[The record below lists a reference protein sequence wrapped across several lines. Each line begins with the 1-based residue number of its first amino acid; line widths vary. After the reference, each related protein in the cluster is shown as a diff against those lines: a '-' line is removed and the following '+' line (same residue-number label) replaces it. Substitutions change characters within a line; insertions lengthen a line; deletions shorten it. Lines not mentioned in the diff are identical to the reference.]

1 MWLKSRAVQ
10 DNIKFGYRAN
20 LTLLMHLVLPFHFG
34 VCHRFEFLYDGQL
47 ISAVQVVADIVVINF
62 CLAHGYLFLL
72 SAIKDSNLRA
82 SSSLDGNCFR

>member
-1 MWLKSRAVQ
+1 
-10 DNIKFGYRAN
+10 
-20 LTLLMHLVLPFHFG
+20 
-34 VCHRFEFLYDGQL
+34 
-47 ISAVQVVADIVVINF
+47 VVINF